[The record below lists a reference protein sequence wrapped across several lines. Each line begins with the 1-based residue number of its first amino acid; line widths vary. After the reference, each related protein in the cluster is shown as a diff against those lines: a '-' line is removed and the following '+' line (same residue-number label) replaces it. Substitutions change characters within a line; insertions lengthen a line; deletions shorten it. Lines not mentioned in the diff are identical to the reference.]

1 MPSGMNSKLLQR
13 VFMTATKDA
22 STMPTKASHQ
32 EKAATT
38 DKAAWHIIESEAKAR
53 DKKTEKLR
61 EMRLQQAAR
70 ASDTPATPAVAKKK
84 KK

>member
-1 MPSGMNSKLLQR
+1 MPLER
-13 VFMTATKDA
+13 VFMIATKDA

-38 DKAAWHIIESEAKAR
+38 DKAAWQIIESEAKAR

-61 EMRLQQAAR
+61 EMRLQQAASQ
-70 ASDTPATPAVAKKK
+70 AANVAKPAQKK
-84 KK
+84 TKGK